1 MILLS
6 VQEITVSFSRALRI
20 ILSGLFFNLF
30 LLGSTGGDVIKIF
43 FIMRETPDKKAGA
56 LLSVFIDRV
65 VGVLAL
71 AVVSAVVILAR
82 WGELW
87 NSARMGVL
95 TVALILG
102 GSLGF
107 IFAAWLVDRLNLT
120 SKLPH
125 WLPMHDKMVE
135 AAAAFSQ
142 YAKAG
147 GAVGKAFLLS
157 LPAHLLNFSTFYFA
171 AKAFGA
177 GLSLIGVFCV
187 MPIVSTVT
195 ALPISLERRNSLA
208 SAASGSPPST
218 LPVAGSR
225 RPSRGAR
232 TDARQR
238 RRSMPAAPP
247 PAPSSLTIS
256 TSPETT
262 SATTPLNEP
271 VDLAAAPAGGD
282 QFFHTPARRALAA
295 LSASRRAATAEGDGS
310 IERPHS
316 AARANPALTRARAM
330 SPSPPEAAAMT
341 EAAEEGAEEE
351 ADAEAAAGPGGT
363 ETDATR
369 LPCLST
375 PSSVTAASR
384 WRSLDSE
391 KWRATGA

>member
-1 MILLS
+1 MKKYLLPVIQILITVGLLCWIFRDPEQNRKMLEAIGKAKADGGLWWFLPGIAALGVAILLQTWRWMILLR

-71 AVVSAVVILAR
+71 AIVSAVVILAR

-157 LPAHLLNFSTFYFA
+157 LPAHLLIFSTFYFA

-195 ALPISLERRNSLA
+195 ALPISLGGAGVREGLFITLLGALYATPKEIAMSI
-208 SAASGSPPST
+208 SISGF
-218 LPVAGSR
+218 LMVVFW
-225 RPSRGAR
+225 
-232 TDARQR
+232 
-238 RRSMPAAPP
+238 
-247 PAPSSLTIS
+247 SLT
-256 TSPETT
+256 
-262 SATTPLNEP
+262 
-271 VDLAAAPAGGD
+271 GGVVYLLYRSSSHGGPKI
-282 QFFHTPARRALAA
+282 FEMEK
-295 LSASRRAATAEGDGS
+295 SV
-310 IERPHS
+310 
-316 AARANPALTRARAM
+316 
-330 SPSPPEAAAMT
+330 
-341 EAAEEGAEEE
+341 EEE
-351 ADAEAAAGPGGT
+351 EHIII
-363 ETDATR
+363 ETPQPPRD
-369 LPCLST
+369 
-375 PSSVTAASR
+375 
-384 WRSLDSE
+384 
-391 KWRATGA
+391 

>member
-1 MILLS
+1 MKKYLLPVIQILITVGLLCWIFRDPEQNRKMLEAIGKAKSDGGLWWFLPGIAALGVAILLQTWRWMILLS

-195 ALPISLERRNSLA
+195 ALPISLGGAGVREGLFITLLGALYATPKEIAMSISISGFLMVVFWSLA
-208 SAASGSPPST
+208 GGVFY
-218 LPVAGSR
+218 LLY
-225 RPSRGAR
+225 
-232 TDARQR
+232 
-238 RRSMPAAPP
+238 RS
-247 PAPSSLTIS
+247 SS
-256 TSPETT
+256 
-262 SATTPLNEP
+262 
-271 VDLAAAPAGGD
+271 
-282 QFFHTPARRALAA
+282 
-295 LSASRRAATAEGDGS
+295 
-310 IERPHS
+310 
-316 AARANPALTRARAM
+316 
-330 SPSPPEAAAMT
+330 
-341 EAAEEGAEEE
+341 
-351 ADAEAAAGPGGT
+351 PGGPKIS
-363 ETDATR
+363 EMEK
-369 LPCLST
+369 
-375 PSSVTAASR
+375 SVAEDEHIIEENAER
-384 WRSLDSE
+384 GRGID
-391 KWRATGA
+391 G

>member
-1 MILLS
+1 MKKYLLPVIQILITVGLLCWIFRDPEQNRKMLEAIGKAKADGGLWWFLPGIAALGVAILLQTWRWMILLR

-157 LPAHLLNFSTFYFA
+157 LPAHLLIFSTFYFA

-195 ALPISLERRNSLA
+195 ALPISLGGAGVREGLFITLLGALYATPKEIAMSI
-208 SAASGSPPST
+208 SISGF
-218 LPVAGSR
+218 LMVVFW
-225 RPSRGAR
+225 
-232 TDARQR
+232 
-238 RRSMPAAPP
+238 
-247 PAPSSLTIS
+247 SLT
-256 TSPETT
+256 
-262 SATTPLNEP
+262 
-271 VDLAAAPAGGD
+271 GGVVYLLYRSSSHGGPKI
-282 QFFHTPARRALAA
+282 FEMEK
-295 LSASRRAATAEGDGS
+295 SV
-310 IERPHS
+310 
-316 AARANPALTRARAM
+316 
-330 SPSPPEAAAMT
+330 
-341 EAAEEGAEEE
+341 EEE
-351 ADAEAAAGPGGT
+351 EHIII
-363 ETDATR
+363 ETPQPPRD
-369 LPCLST
+369 
-375 PSSVTAASR
+375 
-384 WRSLDSE
+384 
-391 KWRATGA
+391 